1 MKKIG
6 LIIVAVV
13 ISLLIFVGKTN
24 SQLQPYYSGDA
35 INFENKVIVA
45 TTNSGKLE
53 IFKLENNSL
62 VKTMEVTNVSPVF
75 NTNIDYSD
83 VKLSLENGQLYAYA
97 VSEYTL
103 YKYNISSLTSAQQ
116 EKKVKNNFWEWYYRV
131 DRMGDNIVTVSAKGV
146 KVYNSNLDIIDAFN
160 FTASD
165 SYSVRSND
173 NSQYIFAIDNNKIE
187 IYDRNSRLIV
197 HEIPL
202 NFVYAN
208 NNHKVYFDTLRN
220 EIFAVDD
227 TAAKKFDFNG
237 NQLAS
242 FQHLDQPGYDVDSS
256 YGNPYFYFS
265 NGMGVVKINKDTF
278 KVADYAFTTD
288 NGGPQGWAMGL
299 KVVDTN
305 NGDVVIVFNGSNILA
320 LDSNLKKIDSVKST
334 FNNAT
339 ESATE
344 NLFLNLSS
352 NSSSV
357 NNPITVSGGGFWAQE
372 PLLITFGN
380 AGFSATT
387 DSSGRF
393 STSITTPSLNNGIY
407 DIKVTG
413 VNSTRTY
420 STTIQIK

>member
-24 SQLQPYYSGDA
+24 SKLQPYYSGDA
-35 INFENKVIVA
+35 INFENKVIIA

-53 IFKLENNSL
+53 VFKLENNSL
-62 VKTMEVTNVSPVF
+62 TKTMEMTNVSPVF
-75 NTNIDYSD
+75 NTKIDYSD

-103 YKYNISSLTSAQQ
+103 YKYNISSLTSAVQ

-131 DRMGDNIVTVSAKGV
+131 DRMGDNVVTVSAKGI
-146 KVYNSNLDIIDAFN
+146 KIYNSDLEIIDSFN
-160 FTASD
+160 LSAD
-165 SYSVRSND
+165 NSYSIRSNG
-173 NSQYIFAIDNNKIE
+173 SKQYIFAIDNNKIE
-187 IYDRNSRLIV
+187 IYDRNSRSIV

-227 TAAKKFDFNG
+227 TSAKKFNLNG
-237 NQLAS
+237 VELAS
-242 FQHLDQPGYDVDSS
+242 FKHLDEAGYDVDSS
-256 YGNPYFYFS
+256 YDNPYFYFS
-265 NGMGVVKINKDTF
+265 NGMGVVKMNKDTF
-278 KVADYAFTTD
+278 KVANYAFTTA

-320 LDSNLKKIDSVKST
+320 LDSNLKKIDSAKST

-344 NLFLNLSS
+344 NLFLNLSRNWS
-352 NSSSV
+352 LA
-357 NNPITVSGGGFWAQE
+357 NNPLTVSGGGFWAQE
-372 PLLITFGN
+372 PLLITLGD

-393 STSITTPSLNNGIY
+393 STDITTPNLKKGVY
-407 DIKVTG
+407 DVKVTG
-413 VNSTRTY
+413 ANSTRTY
-420 STTIQIK
+420 STTVQIK